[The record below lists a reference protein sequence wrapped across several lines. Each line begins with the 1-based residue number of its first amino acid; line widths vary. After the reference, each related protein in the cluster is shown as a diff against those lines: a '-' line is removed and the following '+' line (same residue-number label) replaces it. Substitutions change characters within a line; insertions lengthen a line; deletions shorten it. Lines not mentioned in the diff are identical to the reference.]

1 MLAHNK
7 QRNGTMTSQEMT
19 TAINEAR
26 NKFFFYG
33 FTTSPLTRR
42 EIAKLIIR
50 GRTQEQIY
58 SIGCDVA
65 GGYSLGLSC
74 GLDHHWPQA

>member
-1 MLAHNK
+1 
-7 QRNGTMTSQEMT
+7 MTSKEMT

-33 FTTSPLTRR
+33 FTASPLTRR

-50 GRTQEQIY
+50 GKTQEEIY
-58 SIGCDVA
+58 SIGCDLA
-65 GGYSLGLSC
+65 GGFSMQVACRALAS
-74 GLDHHWPQA
+74 QS

>member
-1 MLAHNK
+1 
-7 QRNGTMTSQEMT
+7 MTSKEMT
-19 TAINEAR
+19 TAINEVQRQFA
-26 NKFFFYG
+26 FYG

-42 EIAKLIIR
+42 EIAQLIIR

-65 GGYSLGLSC
+65 GGFPLGLVC